1 MKIAIVSDIHAN
13 IEALSSIPE
22 PYDELWVLGDLVA
35 YGPSPGEVIDFV
47 RSRAAVVIRGN
58 HDHAVAFNT
67 DPHCSPDFRV
77 MAGATL
83 AHTRAEL
90 RPEDLDYLSKL
101 PVTVERIVDGTRFFL
116 CHAAPSDPLYKY
128 VPPDSGDWDAE
139 VDRVCTDVLLVG
151 HTHKPFVRCTGDAIV
166 VNPGSLG
173 QPKTGNPLACY
184 AIWDR
189 GIELHSFEYPVAKTI
204 ARIERMP
211 VPRRV
216 RADLIAVLQSGG
228 AVLV

>member
-22 PYDELWVLGDLVA
+22 RYDELWVLGDLVA
-35 YGPSPGEVIDFV
+35 YGPSPKEVIDFV
-47 RSRAAVVIRGN
+47 RSKAALVVRGN
-58 HDHAVAFNT
+58 HDHAVAFNS
-67 DPHCSPDFRV
+67 DPHCSPDFRA

-83 AHTRAEL
+83 SHTRQLL
-90 RPEDLDYLSKL
+90 RTEDLDYLSNL
-101 PVTVERIVDGTRFFL
+101 PLTVERTIDGSRFFL

-128 VPPDSGDWDAE
+128 VPSGSSDWDAE
-139 VDRVCTDVLLVG
+139 VDCLSTDVLLVG
-151 HTHKPFVRCTGDAIV
+151 HTHVPLVRSTGDAIV

-173 QPKTGNPLACY
+173 QPKRGNPLACY

-189 GIELHSFEYPVAKTI
+189 GIELHSFEYPVAKTV

-211 VPRRV
+211 VPRRI
-216 RADLIAVLQSGG
+216 RADLIATLQSG
-228 AVLV
+228 APVLS